1 MESKEEKNTDILN
14 KTNTEQ
20 LENKDTTKPDIVG
33 EENQGNVEENDSSDE
48 NKEENVFVPSTVTFF
63 KSRYLKFNNWVLSI
77 LHYLKNEPITILN
90 SK

>member
-1 MESKEEKNTDILN
+1 MESKEEKSADVLN

-20 LENKDTTKPDIVG
+20 VENKDTTKPNIVG

-63 KSRYLKFNNWVLSI
+63 KSR
-77 LHYLKNEPITILN
+77 
-90 SK
+90 

>member
-20 LENKDTTKPDIVG
+20 LENKDTTKPNIVG
-33 EENQGNVEENDSSDE
+33 EDNQGSVEESDSSDE

-63 KSRYLKFNNWVLSI
+63 KSR
-77 LHYLKNEPITILN
+77 
-90 SK
+90 